1 MEYKKLPIDS
11 VELDFENPRIKQYIE
26 MYADNISSEGI
37 SLALSGGD
45 SNSYSALKESIKV
58 NKGLVN
64 PIIVNR
70 TDSGKLVVIEGN
82 TRLQIYKEFAV
93 ADPNDP
99 WKEIIAIVH
108 ENLSDIEIHSIRL
121 QTHLVGPRDW
131 DPYSKAKYL
140 HYLSDELKLPMELII
155 SYCGGKGSEI
165 RKLVDAYVD
174 MEQFYKSL
182 MIKNEQDPDPRDFS
196 KFSELQN
203 RSILESLVVHGYTK
217 NDFAKWVVDGKV
229 DKAQN
234 VRRLPAILA
243 NPLAREEFFKSNIT
257 EAEKYLNANEKSSKV
272 LESLSMDDLVLE
284 LTKRFRNIEFKEIKN
299 LRISEFY
306 REKKD
311 NILNLKDEI
320 DGIVEEIGVE
330 K

>member
-1 MEYKKLPIDS
+1 MEYKTLPIES

-26 MYADNISSEGI
+26 MYADNITSEGI

-45 SNSYSALKESIKV
+45 SNSYSALKESIKT
-58 NKGLVN
+58 NKGLVT
-64 PIIVNR
+64 PIIVNQ
-70 TDSGKLVVIEGN
+70 TDDGKMVVIEGN

-93 ADPNDP
+93 SDPNGP

-108 ENLSDIEIHSIRL
+108 KNLSDIEIHSIRL

-165 RKLVDAYVD
+165 RKLIDAYVD
-174 MEQFYKSL
+174 MERFYRPL
-182 MIKNEQDPDPRDFS
+182 MIESGQDPDPRDFS

-203 RSILESLVVHGYTK
+203 RSIVESLIVHHYEK
-217 NDFAKWVVDGKV
+217 KDFAQWVVDGRV
-229 DKAQN
+229 DKAQS
-234 VRRLPAILA
+234 VRRIPAILA
-243 NPLAREEFFKSNIT
+243 NSLAKEEFFKSNIT
-257 EAEKYLNANEKSSKV
+257 EAEKYLNADEKSSRI
-272 LESLSMDDLVLE
+272 LESLSMDDLVVE
-284 LTKRFRNIEFKEIKN
+284 LVNR
-299 LRISEFY
+299 LRKIGLKDCTRLRDDERY
-306 REKKD
+306 KEKKL
-311 NILNLKDEI
+311 NFLNLKSEVDDVVEFI
-320 DGIVEEIGVE
+320 DVD

>member
-1 MEYKKLPIDS
+1 MEYKKLSIDEI
-11 VELDFENPRIKQYIE
+11 ELDFDNPRIKQYIE
-26 MYADNISSEGI
+26 MYAGNISSEGI

-70 TDSGKLVVIEGN
+70 TGTGKLVVIEGN

-93 ADPNDP
+93 ADPNGP
-99 WKEIIAIVH
+99 WNEIIAIVH
-108 ENLSDIEIHSIRL
+108 ENLSDIDIHSIRL

-140 HYLSDELKLPMELII
+140 HYLSDERKMPMELIV
-155 SYCGGKGSEI
+155 SYCGGKSSEI
-165 RKLVDAYVD
+165 RKLIDAYVD
-174 MEQFYKSL
+174 MEQFYKPL

-203 RSILESLVVHGYTK
+203 RSILESLIVHGYTK
-217 NDFAKWVVDGKV
+217 SNFAQWVVDGKV

-243 NPLAREEFFKSNIT
+243 NPLAREEFLKSNIT
-257 EAEKYLNANEKSSKV
+257 EAEKYLNANEKSSKI
-272 LESLSMDDLVLE
+272 LESLSMDDLVIE
-284 LTKRFRNIEFKEIKN
+284 LTKRFRNIEFREIRN
-299 LRISEFY
+299 LRLSEAY

-320 DGIVEEIGVE
+320 DGIVEEISIE

>member
-1 MEYKKLPIDS
+1 MEYKKISIDEI
-11 VELDFENPRIKQYIE
+11 ELDFDNPRIKQYIE
-26 MYADNISSEGI
+26 MYAGNISSEGI

-70 TDSGKLVVIEGN
+70 TGTGKLVVIEGN
-82 TRLQIYKEFAV
+82 TRLQIYKEFSV
-93 ADPNDP
+93 ADPNGP

-165 RKLVDAYVD
+165 RKLIDAYVD
-174 MEQFYKSL
+174 MERFYKPL
-182 MIKNEQDPDPRDFS
+182 MIKNGQDPDPRDFS

-203 RSILESLVVHGYTK
+203 RSIWESLLVHHYK
-217 NDFAKWVVDGKV
+217 KSDFAQWVIEGKV

-234 VRRLPAILA
+234 VRKLPAILA
-243 NPLAREEFFKSNIT
+243 NPLAKEEFLKSNIT
-257 EAEKYLNANEKSSKV
+257 EAEKYLNANEKSSKI

-284 LTKRFRNIEFKEIKN
+284 LTKRFREIEYKEIKN
-299 LRISEFY
+299 LRTSEHY
-306 REKKD
+306 RERKV

-320 DGIVEEIGVE
+320 VGIVEDIVIE